1 MSIDSWRELCLVSY
15 ANDKDSFILYVV
27 AECVLWNSYT
37 SHNFMFVLTW
47 LYGVIVSDGCVESHC
62 ETIEI
67 AIAGILNKL
76 YAWRQVVY
84 LNRSHSLLLN
94 RLVCLSF
101 VLHLFLRWYG
111 SNQLSYLWR
120 STSRQS
126 VVQLMYDA
134 NHQHFSNFK
143 SKTWKVK
150 GLALTFTESFGPRQ
164 SIIAYQPIGFDILH
178 LAIIMWCDLHIW

>member
-1 MSIDSWRELCLVSY
+1 MYCETH
-15 ANDKDSFILYVV
+15 
-27 AECVLWNSYT
+27 T

-47 LYGVIVSDGCVESHC
+47 LYGVIVSDGGVESHC

-67 AIAGILNKL
+67 AIAGILYKL
-76 YAWRQVVY
+76 YAWIQVVY

-94 RLVCLSF
+94 RLLLYVF
-101 VLHLFLRWYG
+101 HLFYTFFLWWYG
-111 SNQLSYLWR
+111 SSQLSYLWR

-126 VVQLMYDA
+126 VVQLTYDA

-150 GLALTFTESFGPRQ
+150 GLALTFTMKVLVLGRVLLY
-164 SIIAYQPIGFDILH
+164 INRIGFDILH

>member
-1 MSIDSWRELCLVSY
+1 MYCETH
-15 ANDKDSFILYVV
+15 
-27 AECVLWNSYT
+27 T

-47 LYGVIVSDGCVESHC
+47 LYGVIVSDGGVESHC

-67 AIAGILNKL
+67 AIAGILYKF
-76 YAWRQVVY
+76 YAWIQVVY

-94 RLVCLSF
+94 RLLLYVF
-101 VLHLFLRWYG
+101 HLFYTFFLWWYG
-111 SNQLSYLWR
+111 SSQLSYLWR

-126 VVQLMYDA
+126 VVQLTYDA

-164 SIIAYQPIGFDILH
+164 SIIAYQPYWFWYIASCH
-178 LAIIMWCDLHIW
+178 HYVMWSTYMISSYEDFTSSFIRKLLNR

>member
-1 MSIDSWRELCLVSY
+1 MYCETH
-15 ANDKDSFILYVV
+15 
-27 AECVLWNSYT
+27 T

-47 LYGVIVSDGCVESHC
+47 LYGVIVSDGGVESHC

-76 YAWRQVVY
+76 YAWIQVVY

-94 RLVCLSF
+94 RLLLYVF
-101 VLHLFLRWYG
+101 HLFYTFFLWWYG
-111 SNQLSYLWR
+111 SSQLSYLWR

-126 VVQLMYDA
+126 VVQLTYDA

-150 GLALTFTESFGPRQ
+150 GLALTFTMKVLVLGRVLLH
-164 SIIAYQPIGFDILH
+164 INRIGFDILH